1 MSLPMEFSFDGAA
14 VRVVLLEGEPWWVA
28 ADVCK
33 GWSEVATYF
42 WPTTDL
48 AVF

>member
-1 MSLPMEFSFDGAA
+1 MTTTALIANNLPVPSALGSLDAY
-14 VRVVLLEGEPWWVA
+14 
-28 ADVCK
+28 